1 MEILIS
7 ETSITDVDGNTTKG
21 YAVSM
26 NNRSGKRNTQD
37 SDVFLNGTEIE
48 IKVQQLK
55 RLLKDYFNSQV

>member
-7 ETSITDVDGNTTKG
+7 ETTITDVNGNTAKG

-26 NNRSGKRNTQD
+26 NNRLGKRNTQD

-48 IKVQQLK
+48 TKIQQLK
-55 RLLKDYFNSQV
+55 KLLKDYFNSQV

>member
-7 ETSITDVDGNTTKG
+7 ETTITDVNGNTTKG

-26 NNRSGKRNTQD
+26 NNRLGKRNTQD

-48 IKVQQLK
+48 TKIQQLK
-55 RLLKDYFNSQV
+55 KLLKDYFNSQV

>member
-26 NNRSGKRNTQD
+26 SNRLGKRNTQD

-48 IKVQQLK
+48 TKIQQLK
-55 RLLKDYFNSQV
+55 KLLKDYFNSQL

>member
-7 ETSITDVDGNTTKG
+7 ETGITDVDGNTTKG

-48 IKVQQLK
+48 IKIQQLR